1 MKRKTP
7 EEVLFC
13 LVNNDGNQIRRPR
26 MTLNLLSEAE
36 ITELKNGTSIRRR
49 TANLTNKNAE
59 TRNQPAD
66 LHQTQLFSK
75 KIRESVNDYLEKVKE
90 T

>member
-1 MKRKTP
+1 
-7 EEVLFC
+7 
-13 LVNNDGNQIRRPR
+13 